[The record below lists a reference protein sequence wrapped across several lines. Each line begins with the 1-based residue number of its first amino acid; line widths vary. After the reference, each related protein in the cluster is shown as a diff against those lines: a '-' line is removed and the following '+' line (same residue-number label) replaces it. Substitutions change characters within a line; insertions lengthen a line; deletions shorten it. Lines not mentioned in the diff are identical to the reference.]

1 MGLKGIIDDWVLLVL
16 RAVHA
21 NPDAVDL
28 FHIVVLFFVWAVIGK
43 LHGKLGWDEPGC
55 VKDAAVQEA
64 VAGIAFLLGLDVDDD
79 FSLAATGQGD
89 GKADVK
95 DDTSFA
101 GDFVL
106 QFIIDDFSVGE
117 PRFYKYMADFDWVCI
132 NVLFN
137 YRRVMFS
144 TA

>member
-1 MGLKGIIDDWVLLVL
+1 MGLKGIIDNGVLLVL

-43 LHGKLGWDEPGC
+43 FHGKLGWDKPCC
-55 VKDAAVQEA
+55 VEDAAVQEA

-79 FSLAATGQGD
+79 FCLAAVRQGD

-95 DDTSFA
+95 DSAAFA
-101 GDFVL
+101 GKWAGASFV
-106 QFIIDDFSVGE
+106 SAPAHTGE
-117 PRFYKYMADFDWVCI
+117 KTI
-132 NVLFN
+132 
-137 YRRVMFS
+137 
-144 TA
+144 

>member
-1 MGLKGIIDDWVLLVL
+1 MGLKGIINYGVFLVL

-64 VAGIAFLLGLDVDDD
+64 VAGIAFLLGFYVDDD
-79 FSLAATGQGD
+79 FALVT
-89 GKADVK
+89 
-95 DDTSFA
+95 
-101 GDFVL
+101 
-106 QFIIDDFSVGE
+106 I
-117 PRFYKYMADFDWVCI
+117 W
-132 NVLFN
+132 
-137 YRRVMFS
+137 
-144 TA
+144 